1 MIGDRA
7 PSCRAAAFG
16 QSDRPGFCR
25 FLSWSGLRLGAL
37 IEVGEQPPDLTIR
50 HRLVRARSTVI
61 RCLFALWREQIA
73 CSSAIGILFGLLP
86 AERAARL
93 DPAAVLKSAL
103 EPIRGLLAVFA

>member
-50 HRLVRARSTVI
+50 HRLRTREIDSDP
-61 RCLFALWREQIA
+61 LFTLWREQIA
-73 CSSAIGILFGLLP
+73 CYSAIGILFGLLP